1 MGNFVDIQ
9 KKSHPQA
16 LQRSLSL
23 CAVVLFGLAF
33 MAITT
38 VFSTYGLAIGISKG
52 MITGAYIV
60 ALFIML
66 FTAYSYGV
74 MASQYPIAGSAYSYV
89 QRVIH
94 PNAGFLVGWAVM
106 MDYLFL
112 PMVNFIIFGMFFHD
126 AFPQIPEWVFIVG
139 LLIFVTALNLKGIQ
153 LTVTTNF
160 IVIAG
165 SLLFMALFSILA
177 IIAILNGEGTGTLLN
192 LDPIINLSIEDPL
205 KYIIA
210 GASLLCF
217 SFLGFDSVTAFSEET
232 QDPQTTIPK
241 AIFYVTLIGGVVFIS
256 VSYLATLA
264 WPDYHTFT
272 DLDAAASDI
281 ALLIGGKLIQALFL
295 TAVSL
300 GILGSALSSQA
311 SASRI
316 LFAMGRDGQL
326 PKKLFG
332 KLHPKYKTPTN
343 NILIMALISLSAI
356 FLSLGLVASLIN
368 FGAFIAF
375 IMVNL
380 CVITLYFK
388 KKKRGLKN
396 IIFYILIPFIGAA
409 LDFMLFINLDHH
421 SLLLGALWF
430 LGGIIYLLFLTKGF
444 KKDAPTLQS
453 PEQII

>member
-1 MGNFVDIQ
+1 M
-9 KKSHPQA
+9 
-16 LQRSLSL
+16 
-23 CAVVLFGLAF
+23 
-33 MAITT
+33 
-38 VFSTYGLAIGISKG
+38 
-52 MITGAYIV
+52 
-60 ALFIML
+60 
-66 FTAYSYGV
+66 
-74 MASQYPIAGSAYSYV
+74 
-89 QRVIH
+89 
-94 PNAGFLVGWAVM
+94 
-106 MDYLFL
+106 
-112 PMVNFIIFGMFFHD
+112 
-126 AFPQIPEWVFIVG
+126 
-139 LLIFVTALNLKGIQ
+139 
-153 LTVTTNF
+153 
-160 IVIAG
+160 
-165 SLLFMALFSILA
+165 
-177 IIAILNGEGTGTLLN
+177 
-192 LDPIINLSIEDPL
+192 
-205 KYIIA
+205 
-210 GASLLCF
+210 
-217 SFLGFDSVTAFSEET
+217 
-232 QDPQTTIPK
+232 
-241 AIFYVTLIGGVVFIS
+241 VFIS

>member
-1 MGNFVDIQ
+1 MGNSADIQ

-16 LQRSLSL
+16 LQQTLSL
-23 CAVVLFGLAF
+23 WSVVLFGLAF

-38 VFSTYGLAIGISKG
+38 VFSTYGLAVGISRG
-52 MITGAYIV
+52 MVTGAYIT
-60 ALFIML
+60 ALFVML
-66 FTAYSYGV
+66 FTAFSYGI
-74 MASQYPIAGSAYSYV
+74 MASHYPMAGSAYSYV
-89 QRVIH
+89 QRTINPH
-94 PNAGFLVGWAVM
+94 AGFLVGWAVM

-126 AFPQIPEWVFIVG
+126 AFPQIPEWIFIVS
-139 LLIFVTALNLKGIQ
+139 LLIFVTTLNLKGIQ

-160 IVIAG
+160 IIIAG

-177 IIAILNGEGTGTLLN
+177 IIALLNGEGASTLLS

-232 QDPQTTIPK
+232 KEPQTTIPK

-256 VSYLATLA
+256 VSYLSTLV
-264 WPDYHTFT
+264 WPDYHTFK
-272 DLDAAASDI
+272 DLDAASSDI
-281 ALLIGGKLIQALFL
+281 ALLIGGKFVQALFL

-343 NILIMALISLSAI
+343 NILMMAIISLSAI

-375 IMVNL
+375 IMVNI
-380 CVITLYFK
+380 CVIALYFK
-388 KKKRGLKN
+388 QKKTGLKS
-396 IIFYILIPFIGAA
+396 IILYLFIPFVGAA

-430 LGGIIYLLFLTKGF
+430 LGGIVYLLFLTQGF
-444 KKDAPTLQS
+444 KKEIPMMKIVQ
-453 PEQII
+453 